1 VPTPLKTEDLL
12 RLRPVQSVGLL
23 RHPENLENL
32 AALPAHPVLLA
43 YLPPAAVLLSHIKP
57 ATSNQPAVLFSQN
70 KPAPATSQ
78 PNSLKVGAL
87 GEDPPMCFPWLTT
100 GKLMFVVPSKLYSV
114 SLFVAFA
121 LRMIRRMAKTI
132 PLPCVIGKRTA
143 NIYVPRVFIYSARQ
157 SIFLKIDF
165 CTSFNS
171 STSRTLFCT
180 LYFKFINVSINLLF

>member
-32 AALPAHPVLLA
+32 AALPARPVLLA
-43 YLPPAAVLLSHIKP
+43 YPPPAAVLFSHIKP

-70 KPAPATSQ
+70 KSAPATIQ
-78 PNSLKVGAL
+78 PNRLKVGAL

-100 GKLMFVVPSKLYSV
+100 GKLMFVVPSKLFFPTGRYSV

-132 PLPCVIGKRTA
+132 LLPCVIGKRTA

-157 SIFLKIDF
+157 SIF
-165 CTSFNS
+165 
-171 STSRTLFCT
+171 
-180 LYFKFINVSINLLF
+180 FKN